1 MKKILFASSEAVPF
15 IKTGGLA
22 DVVGS
27 LPKYFPKKEYDVRV
41 VVPKYMCMDTK
52 YTEKMKLV
60 TECQVQLNWRTQY
73 AGVYELQEDGV
84 TFYFID
90 NEYYFAGPAPY
101 GQIYQDAEKF
111 GYFSKAVLTI
121 LPEIGFQPDIIHCH
135 DWQTGLIPVFLEAQ
149 FRQNEFYR
157 YMRTVY
163 TIHNMK
169 FQGRWY
175 VDAIRDVTG
184 LDSSYFTMDKLES
197 YGNANLL
204 KGGIVYSDYITTVS
218 ETYAKE
224 IQSTEGG
231 EGLDGLMRAK
241 SFVLSGIVNGLDYK
255 VFDPK
260 TDPAIA
266 QHYKGN
272 VTSYKKANKLALQ
285 KEVGLEQTND
295 KFLIGMVSRLTDQ
308 KGFDL
313 VDYMMDEILGDE
325 RIQIIVLG
333 TGEQR
338 YEDMFRYFA
347 QKYPGRVSANICYSE
362 DFAHRIYA
370 GCDAFL
376 MPSLFEPCGLS
387 QLMSM
392 RYGTVPMVRETG
404 GLKDT
409 VEAYN
414 EFEHTGNGFSF
425 HNYNAHEMLYMIR
438 YAAKIYFGYPKEW
451 EEIIK
456 RGMAMDYS
464 WSASASKYAEI
475 YEGLYKRSEEDRQ
488 RDHKWQQE
496 YEERE
501 QKRLEAELRVKLMM
515 EAELAEREAAF
526 KKAEEEAA
534 LKEAEKEAAQKAASK
549 EGEKKA
555 AQKAASKETE
565 KKVAQK
571 AASKETEQ
579 EATLKTAEKEAA
591 EKQTGKKKTSAS
603 KKQSAKT
610 TKTGTT
616 SSAKKTTTQKTS
628 KK

>member
-27 LPKYFPKKEYDVRV
+27 LPKYFPKNEYDVRV
-41 VVPKYMCMDTK
+41 VVPKYMCMDRK
-52 YTEKMKLV
+52 YTEEMKLV

-73 AGVYELQEDGV
+73 AGVYERKEDGV

-111 GYFSKAVLTI
+111 AYFSKAVLTI

-184 LDSSYFTMDKLES
+184 LDSSYFTIDKLES

-204 KGGIVYSDYITTVS
+204 KGGIVYADHITTVS

-241 SFVLSGIVNGLDYK
+241 SFALSGIVNGLDYN

-260 TDPAIA
+260 KDLAIA
-266 QHYKGN
+266 KKLTGD
-272 VTSYKKANKLALQ
+272 VSSYKKANKQALQ
-285 KEVGLEQTND
+285 KETGLEEDTD
-295 KFLIGMVSRLTDQ
+295 KFLLGMVSRLTDQ

-325 RIQIIVLG
+325 RIQIVVLG

-362 DFAHRIYA
+362 EFAHRIYA

-414 EFEHTGNGFSF
+414 EFEHTGTGFSF

-438 YAAKIYFGYPKEW
+438 YACKIYFGYPEEW
-451 EEIIK
+451 EGIIH

-464 WSASASKYAEI
+464 WAASASKYAEI
-475 YEGLYKRSEEDRQ
+475 YEGLYARSEKERAQ
-488 RDHKWQQE
+488 ELEWQKE
-496 YEERE
+496 LEERE
-501 QKRLEAELRVKLMM
+501 QKRLEAELRVKLML
-515 EAELAEREAAF
+515 EAEVAEREA
-526 KKAEEEAA
+526 ELQRMEAVA
-534 LKEAEKEAAQKAASK
+534 KEAEA
-549 EGEKKA
+549 KK
-555 AQKAASKETE
+555 KETV
-565 KKVAQK
+565 KPK
-571 AASKETEQ
+571 AKPA
-579 EATLKTAEKEAA
+579 AKTK
-591 EKQTGKKKTSAS
+591 TNNKKK
-603 KKQSAKT
+603 
-610 TKTGTT
+610 
-616 SSAKKTTTQKTS
+616 
-628 KK
+628 

>member
-27 LPKYFPKKEYDVRV
+27 LPKYFPKNEYDVRV
-41 VVPKYMCMDTK
+41 VVPKYMCMDRK
-52 YTEKMKLV
+52 YTEEMKLV

-73 AGVYELQEDGV
+73 AGVYECKEDGV

-111 GYFSKAVLTI
+111 AYFSKAVLTI

-184 LDSSYFTMDKLES
+184 LDSSYFTIDKLES

-204 KGGIVYSDYITTVS
+204 KGGIVYADHITTVS

-241 SFVLSGIVNGLDYK
+241 SFALSGIVNGLDYN

-260 TDPAIA
+260 KDPSIA
-266 QHYKGN
+266 KKLTGD
-272 VTSYKKANKLALQ
+272 VSSYKKANKQALQ
-285 KEVGLEQTND
+285 KETGLEEDTN
-295 KFLIGMVSRLTDQ
+295 KFLFGMVSRLTDQ

-325 RIQIIVLG
+325 RIQIVVLG

-362 DFAHRIYA
+362 EFAHRIYA

-414 EFEHTGNGFSF
+414 EFEHTGTGFSF

-438 YAAKIYFGYPKEW
+438 YACKIYFGYPEEW
-451 EEIIK
+451 EGIIH

-464 WSASASKYAEI
+464 WAASASKYAEI
-475 YEGLYKRSEEDRQ
+475 YEGLYARSEKDRAQ
-488 RDHKWQQE
+488 ELEWQKE
-496 YEERE
+496 LEERE
-501 QKRLEAELRVKLMM
+501 QKRLEAELRVKLML
-515 EAELAEREAAF
+515 EAEAAEREA
-526 KKAEEEAA
+526 ELQRMEAA
-534 LKEAEKEAAQKAASK
+534 AKEAEA
-549 EGEKKA
+549 KK
-555 AQKAASKETE
+555 KETV
-565 KKVAQK
+565 KPK
-571 AASKETEQ
+571 AKLA
-579 EATLKTAEKEAA
+579 AKTK
-591 EKQTGKKKTSAS
+591 TNNKKK
-603 KKQSAKT
+603 
-610 TKTGTT
+610 
-616 SSAKKTTTQKTS
+616 
-628 KK
+628 

>member
-27 LPKYFPKKEYDVRV
+27 LPKYFSKNEYDVRV
-41 VVPKYMCMDTK
+41 VVPKYMCMDRK
-52 YTEKMKLV
+52 YTEEMKLV

-73 AGVYELQEDGV
+73 AGVYERKEDGV

-111 GYFSKAVLTI
+111 AYFSKAVLTI

-184 LDSSYFTMDKLES
+184 LDSSYFTIDKLES

-204 KGGIVYSDYITTVS
+204 KGGIVYADHITTVS

-241 SFVLSGIVNGLDYK
+241 SFALSGIINGLDYN

-260 TDPAIA
+260 KDPAIA
-266 QHYKGN
+266 KKLTGD
-272 VTSYKKANKLALQ
+272 VSSYKKANKQALQ
-285 KEVGLEQTND
+285 KETGLEEDTD
-295 KFLIGMVSRLTDQ
+295 KFLLGMVSRLTDQ

-313 VDYMMDEILGDE
+313 ISYMMDEMCQDAVQFVI
-325 RIQIIVLG
+325 LG
-333 TGEQR
+333 TGEER
-338 YEDMFRYFA
+338 YENMFRHFA
-347 QKYPGRVSANICYSE
+347 WKYDKKVSANIYYS
-362 DFAHRIYA
+362 DAMSHKIYA
-370 GCDAFL
+370 SCDAFL

-387 QLMSM
+387 QLMSL
-392 RYGTVPMVRETG
+392 RYGTLPIVRETG

-409 VEAYN
+409 VEPYN
-414 EFEHTGNGFSF
+414 EYEGTGTGFSF
-425 HNYNAHEMLYMIR
+425 TNYNAHEMMGTVR
-438 YAAKIYFGYPKEW
+438 YAERIYYDKKREWNKMIDRAMAQDFSWANSAK
-451 EEIIK
+451 
-456 RGMAMDYS
+456 
-464 WSASASKYAEI
+464 
-475 YEGLYKRSEEDRQ
+475 Q
-488 RDHKWQQE
+488 
-496 YEERE
+496 YEEMYNW
-501 QKRLEAELRVKLMM
+501 LI
-515 EAELAEREAAF
+515 
-526 KKAEEEAA
+526 
-534 LKEAEKEAAQKAASK
+534 
-549 EGEKKA
+549 G
-555 AQKAASKETE
+555 
-565 KKVAQK
+565 
-571 AASKETEQ
+571 
-579 EATLKTAEKEAA
+579 
-591 EKQTGKKKTSAS
+591 
-603 KKQSAKT
+603 
-610 TKTGTT
+610 
-616 SSAKKTTTQKTS
+616 
-628 KK
+628 

>member
-27 LPKYFPKKEYDVRV
+27 LPKYFPKNEYDVRV
-41 VVPKYMCMDTK
+41 VLPKYMCMDRK
-52 YTEKMKLV
+52 YTEEMKLV

-73 AGVYELQEDGV
+73 AGVYERKEDGV

-111 GYFSKAVLTI
+111 AYFSKAVLTI

-184 LDSSYFTMDKLES
+184 LDSSYFTIDKLES

-204 KGGIVYSDYITTVS
+204 KGGIVYADHITTVS

-241 SFVLSGIVNGLDYK
+241 SFALSGIVNGLDYN

-260 TDPAIA
+260 KDPAIA
-266 QHYKGN
+266 KKLTGD
-272 VTSYKKANKLALQ
+272 VSSYKKANKQALQ
-285 KEVGLEQTND
+285 KETGLEEDTN
-295 KFLIGMVSRLTDQ
+295 KFLFGMVSRLTDQ

-325 RIQIIVLG
+325 RIQIVVLG

-347 QKYPGRVSANICYSE
+347 QKYPRRVSANICYSE
-362 DFAHRIYA
+362 EFAHRIYA

-414 EFEHTGNGFSF
+414 EFEHTGTGFSF

-438 YAAKIYFGYPKEW
+438 YACKIYFGYPEEW
-451 EEIIK
+451 EGIIH

-464 WSASASKYAEI
+464 WAASASKYAEI
-475 YEGLYKRSEEDRQ
+475 YEGLYARSEKDCAQELE
-488 RDHKWQQE
+488 WQKE
-496 YEERE
+496 LEERE
-501 QKRLEAELRVKLMM
+501 QKRLEAELRVKLML
-515 EAELAEREAAF
+515 EAEAAEREA
-526 KKAEEEAA
+526 ELQRMEAA
-534 LKEAEKEAAQKAASK
+534 AKEAEA
-549 EGEKKA
+549 KK
-555 AQKAASKETE
+555 KETV
-565 KKVAQK
+565 KPK
-571 AASKETEQ
+571 AKPA
-579 EATLKTAEKEAA
+579 AKTK
-591 EKQTGKKKTSAS
+591 TNNKKK
-603 KKQSAKT
+603 
-610 TKTGTT
+610 
-616 SSAKKTTTQKTS
+616 
-628 KK
+628 

>member
-1 MKKILFASSEAVPF
+1 MKKILFASAECAPF
-15 IKTGGLA
+15 VKTGGLGA
-22 DVVGS
+22 VVGS
-27 LPKYFPKKEYDVRV
+27 LPKQLNHKKYDVRV
-41 VVPKYMCMDTK
+41 VLPDYHCIDAKWREQMET
-52 YTEKMKLV
+52 LV
-60 TECQVQLNWRTQY
+60 TFPMYLGWRMQTVTVKTLKY
-73 AGVYELQEDGV
+73 EGIVYYFIENN
-84 TFYFID
+84 FYFCGD
-90 NEYYFAGPAPY
+90 SPYYDMWVD
-101 GQIYQDAEKF
+101 IEKF
-111 GYFSKAVLTI
+111 SYFSKAVLEM
-121 LPEIGFQPDIIHCH
+121 LSYLEFEPDIIHCH

-184 LDSSYFTMDKLES
+184 LDSSYFTIDKLES

-204 KGGIVYSDYITTVS
+204 KGGIVYADHITTVS

-241 SFVLSGIVNGLDYK
+241 SFALSGIVNGLDYN

-260 TDPAIA
+260 KDPAIA
-266 QHYKGN
+266 KKLTGD
-272 VTSYKKANKLALQ
+272 VSSYKKANKQALQ
-285 KEVGLEQTND
+285 KETGLEEDTD
-295 KFLIGMVSRLTDQ
+295 KFLLGMVSRLTDQ

-325 RIQIIVLG
+325 RIQIVVLG

-362 DFAHRIYA
+362 EFAHRIYA

-414 EFEHTGNGFSF
+414 EFEHTGTGFSF

-438 YAAKIYFGYPKEW
+438 YACKIYFGYPEEW
-451 EEIIK
+451 EGIIH

-464 WSASASKYAEI
+464 WAASASKYAEI
-475 YEGLYKRSEEDRQ
+475 YEGLYARSEKDRAQ
-488 RDHKWQQE
+488 ELEWQKE
-496 YEERE
+496 LEERE
-501 QKRLEAELRVKLMM
+501 QKRLEAELRVKLML
-515 EAELAEREAAF
+515 EAEAAEREA
-526 KKAEEEAA
+526 ELQRMEAA
-534 LKEAEKEAAQKAASK
+534 AKEAEA
-549 EGEKKA
+549 KK
-555 AQKAASKETE
+555 KETV
-565 KKVAQK
+565 KPK
-571 AASKETEQ
+571 AKP
-579 EATLKTAEKEAA
+579 ATKTK
-591 EKQTGKKKTSAS
+591 TNNKKK
-603 KKQSAKT
+603 
-610 TKTGTT
+610 
-616 SSAKKTTTQKTS
+616 
-628 KK
+628 

>member
-27 LPKYFPKKEYDVRV
+27 LPKYFPKNEYDVRV
-41 VVPKYMCMDTK
+41 VLPKYMCMDRK
-52 YTEKMKLV
+52 YTEEMKLV

-73 AGVYELQEDGV
+73 AGVYERKEDGV

-111 GYFSKAVLTI
+111 AYFSKAVLTI

-184 LDSSYFTMDKLES
+184 LDSSYFTIDKLES

-204 KGGIVYSDYITTVS
+204 KGGIVYADHITTVS

-241 SFVLSGIVNGLDYK
+241 SFALSGIVNGLDYN

-260 TDPAIA
+260 KDPAIA
-266 QHYKGN
+266 KKLTGD
-272 VTSYKKANKLALQ
+272 VSSYKKANKQALQ
-285 KEVGLEQTND
+285 KETGLEEDTD
-295 KFLIGMVSRLTDQ
+295 KFLLGMVSRLTDQ

-325 RIQIIVLG
+325 RIQIVVLG

-362 DFAHRIYA
+362 EFAHRIYA

-414 EFEHTGNGFSF
+414 EFEHTGTGFSF

-438 YAAKIYFGYPKEW
+438 YACKIYFGYPEEW
-451 EEIIK
+451 EGIIR

-464 WSASASKYAEI
+464 WAASASKYAEI
-475 YEGLYKRSEEDRQ
+475 YEGLYARSEKDRAQ
-488 RDHKWQQE
+488 ELEWQKE
-496 YEERE
+496 LEERE
-501 QKRLEAELRVKLMM
+501 QKRLEAELRVKLML
-515 EAELAEREAAF
+515 EAEAAEREA
-526 KKAEEEAA
+526 ELQRMEAA
-534 LKEAEKEAAQKAASK
+534 AKEAEA
-549 EGEKKA
+549 KK
-555 AQKAASKETE
+555 KETV
-565 KKVAQK
+565 KPK
-571 AASKETEQ
+571 AKPA
-579 EATLKTAEKEAA
+579 AKTK
-591 EKQTGKKKTSAS
+591 TNNKKK
-603 KKQSAKT
+603 
-610 TKTGTT
+610 
-616 SSAKKTTTQKTS
+616 
-628 KK
+628 

>member
-27 LPKYFPKKEYDVRV
+27 LPKYFPKNEYDVRV
-41 VVPKYMCMDTK
+41 VVPKYMCMDRK
-52 YTEKMKLV
+52 YTEEMKLV

-73 AGVYELQEDGV
+73 AGVYECKEDGV

-111 GYFSKAVLTI
+111 AYFSKAVLTI

-184 LDSSYFTMDKLES
+184 LDSSYFTIDKLES

-204 KGGIVYSDYITTVS
+204 KGGIVYADHITTVS

-241 SFVLSGIVNGLDYK
+241 SFALSGIINGLDYN

-260 TDPAIA
+260 KDPAIA
-266 QHYKGN
+266 KKLTGD
-272 VTSYKKANKLALQ
+272 VSSYKKANKQALQ
-285 KEVGLEQTND
+285 KETGLEEDTD
-295 KFLIGMVSRLTDQ
+295 KFLFGMVSRLTDQ

-313 VDYMMDEILGDE
+313 VDYMMDEILSDE
-325 RIQIIVLG
+325 RIQIVVLG

-362 DFAHRIYA
+362 EFAHRIYA

-414 EFEHTGNGFSF
+414 EFEHTGTGFSF

-438 YAAKIYFGYPKEW
+438 YACKIYFGYPEEW
-451 EEIIK
+451 EGIIH

-464 WSASASKYAEI
+464 WAASASKYAEI
-475 YEGLYKRSEEDRQ
+475 YEGLYARSEKERAQ
-488 RDHKWQQE
+488 ELEWQKE
-496 YEERE
+496 LEERE
-501 QKRLEAELRVKLMM
+501 QKRL
-515 EAELAEREAAF
+515 AEREA
-526 KKAEEEAA
+526 ELQRMEAA
-534 LKEAEKEAAQKAASK
+534 AKEAEA
-549 EGEKKA
+549 KK
-555 AQKAASKETE
+555 KETV
-565 KKVAQK
+565 KPK
-571 AASKETEQ
+571 AKPA
-579 EATLKTAEKEAA
+579 AKTK
-591 EKQTGKKKTSAS
+591 TNNKKK
-603 KKQSAKT
+603 
-610 TKTGTT
+610 
-616 SSAKKTTTQKTS
+616 
-628 KK
+628 

>member
-27 LPKYFPKKEYDVRV
+27 LPKYFPKNEYDVRV
-41 VVPKYMCMDTK
+41 VVPKYMCMDRK
-52 YTEKMKLV
+52 YTEEMKLV

-73 AGVYELQEDGV
+73 AGVYERKEDGV

-111 GYFSKAVLTI
+111 AYFSKAVLTI

-184 LDSSYFTMDKLES
+184 LDSSYFTIDKLES

-204 KGGIVYSDYITTVS
+204 KGGIVYADHITTVS

-241 SFVLSGIVNGLDYK
+241 SFALSGIVNGLDYN

-260 TDPAIA
+260 KDPVIA
-266 QHYKGN
+266 KKLTCD
-272 VTSYKKANKLALQ
+272 VSSYKKANKQALQ
-285 KEVGLEQTND
+285 KETGLEEDTD
-295 KFLIGMVSRLTDQ
+295 KFLLGMVSRLTDQ

-325 RIQIIVLG
+325 RIQIVVLG

-362 DFAHRIYA
+362 EFAHRIYA

-414 EFEHTGNGFSF
+414 EFEHTGTGFSF

-438 YAAKIYFGYPKEW
+438 YACKIYFGYPEEW
-451 EEIIK
+451 EGIIH

-464 WSASASKYAEI
+464 W
-475 YEGLYKRSEEDRQ
+475 
-488 RDHKWQQE
+488 H
-496 YEERE
+496 
-501 QKRLEAELRVKLMM
+501 
-515 EAELAEREAAF
+515 
-526 KKAEEEAA
+526 
-534 LKEAEKEAAQKAASK
+534 
-549 EGEKKA
+549 
-555 AQKAASKETE
+555 
-565 KKVAQK
+565 
-571 AASKETEQ
+571 
-579 EATLKTAEKEAA
+579 
-591 EKQTGKKKTSAS
+591 TSAG
-603 KKQSAKT
+603 KYQELYDWLI
-610 TKTGTT
+610 GY
-616 SSAKKTTTQKTS
+616 
-628 KK
+628 

>member
-1 MKKILFASSEAVPF
+1 MKRESLKILYASYEAFPFAASGDAGEIA
-15 IKTGGLA
+15 
-22 DVVGS
+22 GS
-27 LPKYFPKKEYDVRV
+27 LPQQIKLLGADIRV
-41 VVPKYMCMDTK
+41 VLPFYATIPRRYRQEAKKISEFTVSLCWRNQYCG
-52 YTEKMKLV
+52 V
-60 TECQVQLNWRTQY
+60 FQLTRC
-73 AGVYELQEDGV
+73 GV
-84 TFYFID
+84 TYYFID

-111 GYFSKAVLTI
+111 AYFSKAVLTI

-184 LDSSYFTMDKLES
+184 LDSSYFTIDKLES

-204 KGGIVYSDYITTVS
+204 KGGIVYADHITTVS

-241 SFVLSGIVNGLDYK
+241 SFALSGIVNGLDYN

-260 TDPAIA
+260 KDPAIA
-266 QHYKGN
+266 KKLTGD
-272 VTSYKKANKLALQ
+272 VSSYKKANKQALQ
-285 KEVGLEQTND
+285 KETGLEEDTD
-295 KFLIGMVSRLTDQ
+295 KFLLGMVSRLTDQ

-325 RIQIIVLG
+325 RIQIVVLG

-362 DFAHRIYA
+362 EFAHRIYA
-370 GCDAFL
+370 GCDAIL

-414 EFEHTGNGFSF
+414 EFEHTGTGFSF

-438 YAAKIYFGYPKEW
+438 YACKIYFGYPEEW
-451 EEIIK
+451 EGIIH

-464 WSASASKYAEI
+464 WAASASKYAEI
-475 YEGLYKRSEEDRQ
+475 YEGLYARSEKDRAQ
-488 RDHKWQQE
+488 ELEWQKE
-496 YEERE
+496 LEERE
-501 QKRLEAELRVKLMM
+501 QKRLEAELRVKLML
-515 EAELAEREAAF
+515 EAEAAEREA
-526 KKAEEEAA
+526 ELQRMEAA
-534 LKEAEKEAAQKAASK
+534 AKEAEA
-549 EGEKKA
+549 KK
-555 AQKAASKETE
+555 KETV
-565 KKVAQK
+565 KPK
-571 AASKETEQ
+571 AKPA
-579 EATLKTAEKEAA
+579 AKTK
-591 EKQTGKKKTSAS
+591 TNNKKK
-603 KKQSAKT
+603 
-610 TKTGTT
+610 
-616 SSAKKTTTQKTS
+616 
-628 KK
+628 

>member
-27 LPKYFPKKEYDVRV
+27 LPKYFPKNEYDVRV
-41 VVPKYMCMDTK
+41 VVPKYMCMDRK
-52 YTEKMKLV
+52 YTEEMKLV

-73 AGVYELQEDGV
+73 AGVYERKEDGV

-111 GYFSKAVLTI
+111 AYFSKAVLTI

-204 KGGIVYSDYITTVS
+204 KGGIVYADHITTVS

-241 SFVLSGIVNGLDYK
+241 SFALSGIVNGLDYN

-260 TDPAIA
+260 KDPAIA
-266 QHYKGN
+266 KKLTAD
-272 VTSYKKANKLALQ
+272 VSSYKKANKQALQ
-285 KEVGLEQTND
+285 KETGLEEDTD
-295 KFLIGMVSRLTDQ
+295 KFLLGMVSRLTDQ

-325 RIQIIVLG
+325 RIQIVVLG

-362 DFAHRIYA
+362 EFAHRIYA

-414 EFEHTGNGFSF
+414 EFEHTGTGFSF

-438 YAAKIYFGYPKEW
+438 YACKIYFGYPEEW
-451 EEIIK
+451 EGIIH

-464 WSASASKYAEI
+464 WAASASKYAEI
-475 YEGLYKRSEEDRQ
+475 YEGLYARSEKDRAQ
-488 RDHKWQQE
+488 ELEWQKE
-496 YEERE
+496 LEERE
-501 QKRLEAELRVKLMM
+501 QKRLEAELRVKLML
-515 EAELAEREAAF
+515 EAEAAEREA
-526 KKAEEEAA
+526 ELQRMEAA
-534 LKEAEKEAAQKAASK
+534 AKEAEA
-549 EGEKKA
+549 KK
-555 AQKAASKETE
+555 KETV
-565 KKVAQK
+565 KTK
-571 AASKETEQ
+571 AKPA
-579 EATLKTAEKEAA
+579 AKTK
-591 EKQTGKKKTSAS
+591 TNNKKK
-603 KKQSAKT
+603 
-610 TKTGTT
+610 
-616 SSAKKTTTQKTS
+616 
-628 KK
+628 

>member
-1 MKKILFASSEAVPF
+1 MKKILFASAECAPF
-15 IKTGGLA
+15 VKTGGLGA
-22 DVVGS
+22 VVGS
-27 LPKYFPKKEYDVRV
+27 LPKQLNHKKYDVRV
-41 VVPKYMCMDTK
+41 VLPDYHCIDAKWREQMET
-52 YTEKMKLV
+52 LV
-60 TECQVQLNWRTQY
+60 TFPMYLGWRMQTVTVKTLKY
-73 AGVYELQEDGV
+73 EGIVYYFIENN
-84 TFYFID
+84 FYFCGD
-90 NEYYFAGPAPY
+90 SPYYDMWVD
-101 GQIYQDAEKF
+101 IEKF
-111 GYFSKAVLTI
+111 SYFSKAVLEM
-121 LPEIGFQPDIIHCH
+121 LSYLEFEPDIIHCH

-163 TIHNMK
+163 TIHNIK

-184 LDSSYFTMDKLES
+184 LDSSYFTIDKLES

-204 KGGIVYSDYITTVS
+204 KGGIVYADHITTVS

-241 SFVLSGIVNGLDYK
+241 SFALSGIVNGLDYN

-260 TDPAIA
+260 KDPAIA
-266 QHYKGN
+266 KKLTGD
-272 VTSYKKANKLALQ
+272 VSSYKKANKQALQ
-285 KEVGLEQTND
+285 KETGLEEDTD
-295 KFLIGMVSRLTDQ
+295 KFLLGMVSRLTDQ

-325 RIQIIVLG
+325 RIQIVVLG

-362 DFAHRIYA
+362 EFAHRIYA

-414 EFEHTGNGFSF
+414 EFEHTGTGFSF

-438 YAAKIYFGYPKEW
+438 YACKIYFGYPEEW
-451 EEIIK
+451 EGIIH

-464 WSASASKYAEI
+464 WTASASKYAEI
-475 YEGLYKRSEEDRQ
+475 YEGLYARSEKDRAQ
-488 RDHKWQQE
+488 ELEWQKE
-496 YEERE
+496 LEERE
-501 QKRLEAELRVKLMM
+501 QKRLEAELRVKLML
-515 EAELAEREAAF
+515 EAEAAEREA
-526 KKAEEEAA
+526 ELQRMEAA
-534 LKEAEKEAAQKAASK
+534 AKEAEA
-549 EGEKKA
+549 KK
-555 AQKAASKETE
+555 KETV
-565 KKVAQK
+565 KPK
-571 AASKETEQ
+571 AKPA
-579 EATLKTAEKEAA
+579 AKTK
-591 EKQTGKKKTSAS
+591 TNNKKK
-603 KKQSAKT
+603 
-610 TKTGTT
+610 
-616 SSAKKTTTQKTS
+616 
-628 KK
+628 

>member
-27 LPKYFPKKEYDVRV
+27 LPKYFPKNEYDVRV
-41 VVPKYMCMDTK
+41 VVPKYMCMDRK
-52 YTEKMKLV
+52 YTEEMKLV

-73 AGVYELQEDGV
+73 AGVYERKEDGV

-111 GYFSKAVLTI
+111 AYFSKAVLTI

-184 LDSSYFTMDKLES
+184 LDSSYFTIDKLES

-204 KGGIVYSDYITTVS
+204 KGGIVYADHITTVS

-241 SFVLSGIVNGLDYK
+241 SFALSGIVNGLDYN

-260 TDPAIA
+260 KDPAIA
-266 QHYKGN
+266 KKLTGD
-272 VTSYKKANKLALQ
+272 VSSYKKANKQALQ
-285 KEVGLEQTND
+285 KETGLEEDTD
-295 KFLIGMVSRLTDQ
+295 KFLLGMVSRLTDQ

-325 RIQIIVLG
+325 RIQIVVLG

-347 QKYPGRVSANICYSE
+347 NKYSDKMSVKIGYSE
-362 DFAHRIYA
+362 DIAHLVYA
-370 GCDAFL
+370 GADAFL

-387 QLMSM
+387 QLMSL
-392 RYGTVPMVRETG
+392 RYGTIPIVRETG

-409 VEAYN
+409 VEPYN
-414 EFEHTGNGFSF
+414 KYTQEGVGFSF
-425 HNYNAHEMLYMIR
+425 AHYNAHEMKGIIDSAMELYYMHKPEWQALMVR
-438 YAAKIYFGYPKEW
+438 AMRADFSWNKSVQEYAKL
-451 EEIIK
+451 
-456 RGMAMDYS
+456 
-464 WSASASKYAEI
+464 
-475 YEGLYKRSEEDRQ
+475 YEGICES
-488 RDHKWQQE
+488 
-496 YEERE
+496 
-501 QKRLEAELRVKLMM
+501 
-515 EAELAEREAAF
+515 
-526 KKAEEEAA
+526 
-534 LKEAEKEAAQKAASK
+534 
-549 EGEKKA
+549 
-555 AQKAASKETE
+555 
-565 KKVAQK
+565 
-571 AASKETEQ
+571 
-579 EATLKTAEKEAA
+579 
-591 EKQTGKKKTSAS
+591 
-603 KKQSAKT
+603 
-610 TKTGTT
+610 
-616 SSAKKTTTQKTS
+616 
-628 KK
+628 

>member
-1 MKKILFASSEAVPF
+1 MRKILFVASEAVPF

-22 DVVGS
+22 DVAGS
-27 LPKYFPKKEYDVRV
+27 LPKYFDKEQYDIRV
-41 VVPKYMCMDTK
+41 MIPKYMCIRQEWKDQMK
-52 YTEKMKLV
+52 YV
-60 TECQVQLNWRTQY
+60 THFYMNLAWRSQY
-73 AGVYELQEDGV
+73 VGILEMEYEGVK
-84 TFYFID
+84 FYFID

-111 GYFSKAVLTI
+111 AYFSKAVLTI

-184 LDSSYFTMDKLES
+184 LDSSYFTIDKLES

-204 KGGIVYSDYITTVS
+204 KGGIVYADHITTVS

-241 SFVLSGIVNGLDYK
+241 SFALSGIINGLDYN

-260 TDPAIA
+260 KDPAIA
-266 QHYKGN
+266 KKLTGD
-272 VTSYKKANKLALQ
+272 VSSYKKANKQALQ
-285 KEVGLEQTND
+285 KETGLEEDTD
-295 KFLIGMVSRLTDQ
+295 KFLFGMVSRLTDQ

-313 VDYMMDEILGDE
+313 VDYMMDEILSDE
-325 RIQIIVLG
+325 RIQIVVLG

-362 DFAHRIYA
+362 EFAHRIYA

-414 EFEHTGNGFSF
+414 EFEHTGTGFSF

-438 YAAKIYFGYPKEW
+438 YACKIYFGYPEEW
-451 EEIIK
+451 EGIIH

-464 WSASASKYAEI
+464 WAASASKYAEI
-475 YEGLYKRSEEDRQ
+475 YEGLYARSEKDRAQ
-488 RDHKWQQE
+488 ELEWQKKL
-496 YEERE
+496 EERE
-501 QKRLEAELRVKLMM
+501 QKRLEAELRVKLML
-515 EAELAEREAAF
+515 EAEAAEREA
-526 KKAEEEAA
+526 ELQRMEAA
-534 LKEAEKEAAQKAASK
+534 AKEAEAKE
-549 EGEKKA
+549 
-555 AQKAASKETE
+555 KETV
-565 KKVAQK
+565 KPK
-571 AASKETEQ
+571 AKPA
-579 EATLKTAEKEAA
+579 AKTK
-591 EKQTGKKKTSAS
+591 TNNKKK
-603 KKQSAKT
+603 
-610 TKTGTT
+610 
-616 SSAKKTTTQKTS
+616 
-628 KK
+628 

>member
-27 LPKYFPKKEYDVRV
+27 LPKYFPKNEYDVRV
-41 VVPKYMCMDTK
+41 VVPKYMCMDRK
-52 YTEKMKLV
+52 YTEEMKLV

-73 AGVYELQEDGV
+73 AGVYECKEDGV

-90 NEYYFAGPAPY
+90 KEYYFAGPAPY

-111 GYFSKAVLTI
+111 AYFSKAVLTI

-184 LDSSYFTMDKLES
+184 LDSSYFTIDKLES

-204 KGGIVYSDYITTVS
+204 KGGIVYADYITTVS

-241 SFVLSGIVNGLDYK
+241 SFALSGIVNGLDYN
-255 VFDPK
+255 VFAPK
-260 TDPAIA
+260 KDPAIA
-266 QHYKGN
+266 KKLTGD
-272 VTSYKKANKLALQ
+272 VSSYKKANKQALQ
-285 KEVGLEQTND
+285 KETGLEEDTD
-295 KFLIGMVSRLTDQ
+295 KFLFGMVSRLTDQ

-313 VDYMMDEILGDE
+313 VDYMMDEILSDE
-325 RIQIIVLG
+325 RIQIVVLG

-362 DFAHRIYA
+362 EFAHRIYA

-414 EFEHTGNGFSF
+414 EFEHTGTGFSF

-438 YAAKIYFGYPKEW
+438 YACKIYFGYPEEW
-451 EEIIK
+451 EGIIH

-464 WSASASKYAEI
+464 WAASASKYAEI
-475 YEGLYKRSEEDRQ
+475 YEGLYARSEKERAQ
-488 RDHKWQQE
+488 ELEWQKE
-496 YEERE
+496 LEERE
-501 QKRLEAELRVKLMM
+501 QKRLEAELRVKLML
-515 EAELAEREAAF
+515 EAEAAEREA
-526 KKAEEEAA
+526 ELQRMEAA
-534 LKEAEKEAAQKAASK
+534 AKEAEA
-549 EGEKKA
+549 KK
-555 AQKAASKETE
+555 KETV
-565 KKVAQK
+565 KPK
-571 AASKETEQ
+571 AKPA
-579 EATLKTAEKEAA
+579 AKTK
-591 EKQTGKKKTSAS
+591 TNNKKK
-603 KKQSAKT
+603 
-610 TKTGTT
+610 
-616 SSAKKTTTQKTS
+616 
-628 KK
+628 